1 MIGGKFADN
10 LSFWKGLRRLKLLE
24 SRGNIEWMR
33 KYQKFFSYFLGKQC
47 FVNVM
52 EIGNEQNEF

>member
-33 KYQKFFSYFLGKQC
+33 KYQKFFSYSLSEQC

-52 EIGNEQNEF
+52 DIGNE